1 MSKFILL
8 SIILTTT
15 AFSTSK
21 TMASGPNTVSCTT
34 CQSETDFWTYGAGHI
49 EDNYGGAFAAF
60 TSNDRIIVRN
70 SSGASYMI
78 DVDPVTATA
87 CFIWC
92 FSCDQ
97 RGKWQVSFQNL
108 NGGSAK
114 SVETFLHVLRTNY
127 QRLKTRESQAGWN
140 WSQIDNTL
148 NKAEG
153 FYNSGN
159 WSEIAQRRGQSSW
172 YSPFPGEDIP
182 WDDCSSCY
190 AEHEN
195 P

>member
-70 SSGASYMI
+70 SSGTSYMI
-78 DVDPVTATA
+78 EQTLLQQP
-87 CFIWC
+87 
-92 FSCDQ
+92 
-97 RGKWQVSFQNL
+97 
-108 NGGSAK
+108 
-114 SVETFLHVLRTNY
+114 HVLSGVLVTTNVASGKSAF
-127 QRLKTRESQAGWN
+127 KT
-140 WSQIDNTL
+140 
-148 NKAEG
+148 
-153 FYNSGN
+153 
-159 WSEIAQRRGQSSW
+159 
-172 YSPFPGEDIP
+172 
-182 WDDCSSCY
+182 
-190 AEHEN
+190 
-195 P
+195 